1 MGSGKSSIGKIV
13 AKKLNYEFID
23 LDNYISIKLNSTVIE
38 LFEKKGEL
46 YFRKM
51 EHQFLQEIL
60 NSNENIVLSL
70 GGGTPCYFNNY
81 EFYYKQSDI
90 KSFYLKAS
98 LATLYDRLITEKDT
112 RPLLKSFNE
121 EELKEFIAK
130 HLFERNEF
138 YFKSDNIIDVNDKSI
153 EIISEEIVSN
163 LA

>member
-1 MGSGKSSIGKIV
+1 MGSGKSSIGKVV
-13 AKKLNYEFID
+13 ADKLNYEFID
-23 LDNYISIKLNSTVIE
+23 LDMYISEKLNSSVLE

-60 NSNENIVLSL
+60 NSDENIVLSL
-70 GGGTPCYFNNY
+70 GGGTPCYYNNY
-81 EFYYKQSDI
+81 EFYYKQSNI
-90 KSFYLKAS
+90 TSFYLKAS
-98 LATLYDRLITEKDT
+98 LITLYNRLISEKDT
-112 RPLLKSFNE
+112 RPLLKFFNDD
-121 EELKEFIAK
+121 ELKEFIAK

-138 YFKSDNIIDVNDKSI
+138 YFKSDNVIDVNDKTV